1 MTIEE
6 ILCDIKS
13 DRVKKVILDS
23 DMGIELDDQY
33 ALAHCIGCDKIDL
46 LSVNAETFGIDG
58 DNLAGMNSSYDEIG
72 RVLRVCGK
80 IDDIPFY
87 KGAEITITK
96 TGETKPIISDSVH
109 NIIKTVLESDE
120 IVYVLGTG
128 CSTNITSAILLEPKI
143 KKNMCV
149 IWLAGGCLDR
159 ADGTRRECNI
169 EQDFVSA
176 QLLINSGVPMA
187 VLPAYDCGTV
197 LIKVTRDELDEKLPD
212 DTPHEVFFR
221 DTLVEERGDEGF
233 INRECGRVIFDVAAP
248 AALSCPDAFDFRI
261 IPAPV
266 ITDNGLYAFDSTRH
280 KIIWMYGLDT
290 DKIVEDMFKC
300 IRNI

>member
-46 LSVNAETFGIDG
+46 LSVTAETFGIDG
-58 DNLAGMNSSYDEIG
+58 DNLSGMNASYDEID
-72 RVLRVCGK
+72 RVLDVCGK
-80 IDDIPFY
+80 KGEIPFY

-96 TGETKPIISDSVH
+96 MGNTDPVVSDSVR

-143 KKNMCV
+143 KENMCV

-159 ADGTRRECNI
+159 PEGTQRECNI
-169 EQDFVSA
+169 EQDSVSA
-176 QLLINSGVPMA
+176 QLLINSGVPLA
-187 VLPAYDCGTV
+187 VLPAYEHGTV
-197 LIKVTRDELDEKLPD
+197 LINVTRDKLDENLPGS
-212 DTPHEVFFR
+212 TSHEIFFR

-233 INRECGRVIFDVAAP
+233 KNRECGRVIFDVAAP
-248 AALSCPDAFDFRI
+248 AALSCPEAFDFRI

-266 ITDNGLYAFDSTRH
+266 IRDDGLYAIDSTRH
-280 KIIWMYGLDT
+280 KIIWMFDLDPE
-290 DKIVEDMFKC
+290 KIIDDMFRC